1 VLERTPC
8 FGTCAAYRL
17 RVTRSGVV
25 TFLSRNR
32 GDSSRVARDS
42 IAPDAVVQ
50 LLQAAER
57 DDVFRL
63 PAVIADDRALCP
75 DRATDHPTAIVGFF
89 WSTRVQQITDYHGCF
104 LRSDHSTAA
113 PLAALRQ
120 LEKAIDSVSGSARW
134 TRANRFRGAS
144 SNSVVTCSD
153 FERHPV
159 NLRQLMSGVGAP
171 IGCGEV
177 SPGLVRGQGRGGG
190 RLRRTCAAVGGCR
203 TRHVA
208 VAIEPTPVLIQ
219 CIRVRS

>member
-75 DRATDHPTAIVGFF
+75 DRATDHPTAIVAFF

-113 PLAALRQ
+113 PLVALRQ

-134 TRANRFRGAS
+134 TRANRFRERQRTV
-144 SNSVVTCSD
+144 VVTCSD
-153 FERHPV
+153 FQRHPA
-159 NLRQLMSGVGAP
+159 NLRRSVSGSWSYRRMSQSQPATRTEQARGDSPVGPAARDASL
-171 IGCGEV
+171 GE
-177 SPGLVRGQGRGGG
+177 
-190 RLRRTCAAVGGCR
+190 
-203 TRHVA
+203 
-208 VAIEPTPVLIQ
+208 
-219 CIRVRS
+219 

>member
-75 DRATDHPTAIVGFF
+75 DRATDHPVNSSA
-89 WSTRVQQITDYHGCF
+89 TDHRLSWLFSEERPFHRGAPRRAPAAREGDRQR
-104 LRSDHSTAA
+104 LRLGAVDSGKPVS
-113 PLAALRQ
+113 R
-120 LEKAIDSVSGSARW
+120 SVSEQR
-134 TRANRFRGAS
+134 RDVF
-144 SNSVVTCSD
+144 
-153 FERHPV
+153 
-159 NLRQLMSGVGAP
+159 
-171 IGCGEV
+171 
-177 SPGLVRGQGRGGG
+177 
-190 RLRRTCAAVGGCR
+190 RLRAASR
-203 TRHVA
+203 EFEA
-208 VAIEPTPVLIQ
+208 VNE
-219 CIRVRS
+219 RSWSSYRMW